1 MLARQLAQQ
10 ELSASGGVSKSDL
23 TRAASISMARKQAS
37 DKAEVDAVATKR
49 KQVEVEAREE
59 WIHQQELDDAARRIV
74 AERIARVTL
83 TGEEGDEVLAGKAA
97 GDAIHRG
104 DKRVR
109 DWERVLKE
117 LAAENKQDKEK
128 NVGWLRHSMRQ
139 QTAPNEP
146 NRQDPALIME
156 AAKRNVKS
164 QLGEMDK
171 SIAQEQ
177 MILGKPTGENLAKR
191 DAATKELQEK
201 GAADLERTQKERA
214 SMRSWT
220 TDLTIGTY
228 DIGGMIMTHEQVE
241 AIAQKHVNEVL
252 AEINEKVEREKER
265 IEQERIERETKARE
279 KQHEKDI
286 ARDRKAEEKRVKEE
300 TKAAEK
306 KKKADEKTAQ
316 KELKTVQKEQLA
328 VGEGLAQYDAQKEK
342 EAEFAERREN
352 LLKERALN
360 QAQTEQMAAVGGVL
374 EFDETKEKQAEF
386 AHQYHEKV
394 AQEDVKDAQKELAGA
409 VGGVL
414 EYDDTKAKQ
423 EEFASQYHDK
433 QAKQELRETEKDLG
447 KTVGGVMEFDAQKDK
462 ETAFH
467 HQVEEAHKQRELTD
481 AQKEQAAA
489 VGGVLEF
496 DSQKDKE
503 AAFMQQVK
511 DAQTDRALNQVQG
524 EQLAA
529 VDGGLQFDQ
538 QKENEAVRKQVVERH
553 KANQELAQATSEQAH
568 AAEVV
573 LHPDT
578 ALDDDSKRH
587 KLKSWLK
594 EKKDKIGK
602 RLSRGAGDSESPVI
616 TPTTSPTKKEVKPA
630 DEEEDIYGSQP
641 LATTNWSGSDRPRET
656 SLKDVALAKT
666 DEPERPKTTDS
677 EVQEPK
683 HPVPLEINDL
693 SAYKSAGYE
702 DVVTDDEEYDD
713 AEEEFEEDPG
723 TSSHLG
729 VKDEGRKVSSERG
742 SRFKEEF

>member
-37 DKAEVDAVATKR
+37 DKAEVDAAATKR
-49 KQVEVEAREE
+49 KQVETEAREE

-109 DWERVLKE
+109 DWERILKE
-117 LAAENKQDKEK
+117 LDTEDKQDKEK

-146 NRQDPALIME
+146 TRQDPTLIME

-214 SMRSWT
+214 SMTLYT

-286 ARDRKAEEKRVKEE
+286 ARDRKAEEKRIKEE

-342 EAEFAERREN
+342 EAELAERREN
-352 LLKERALN
+352 LRKERALN

-374 EFDETKEKQAEF
+374 EFDEMKE
-386 AHQYHEKV
+386 
-394 AQEDVKDAQKELAGA
+394 
-409 VGGVL
+409 
-414 EYDDTKAKQ
+414 KQ
-423 EEFASQYHDK
+423 EEFARQYHEK
-433 QAKQELRETEKDLG
+433 QAQQELKETEKDLG
-447 KTVGGVMEFDAQKDK
+447 KAVGGVMEFDAQKDK
-462 ETAFH
+462 EAAFH
-467 HQVEEAHKQRELTD
+467 HQVEEAQKQRELTT

-496 DSQKDKE
+496 D
-503 AAFMQQVK
+503 
-511 DAQTDRALNQVQG
+511 
-524 EQLAA
+524 
-529 VDGGLQFDQ
+529 Q
-538 QKENEAVRKQVVERH
+538 QKENEAVRKQAVERS
-553 KANQELAQATSEQAH
+553 KANQELAQAASEQAH

-602 RLSRGAGDSESPVI
+602 RLSRGAGESESPVI

-630 DEEEDIYGSQP
+630 EEEEEEEDIYGSQP
-641 LATTNWSGSDRPRET
+641 LATTNWSGSDQPRET

-666 DEPERPKTTDS
+666 DEPERPKTTDT
-677 EVQEPK
+677 EGQEPK
-683 HPVPLEINDL
+683 HSVPLEINDL

-702 DVVTDDEEYDD
+702 DVVTDDEKYDD
-713 AEEEFEEDPG
+713 AEEELGEDPG
-723 TSSHLG
+723 TSSRLG